1 MMEVR
6 FASVAAPDHEANE
19 DFCFAVPG
27 LVGVL
32 DGVTVLDGL
41 DTGCVHGPA
50 WYVRHLAGLLQRGYV
65 LAPERTLPDL
75 LAEAIDQTRADH
87 EGRCDLS
94 HPSTPASTVS
104 LLRETP
110 DAVEYLVLCDSPVVI
125 ERGTE
130 VDVVTDGRHAATVA
144 RIRAEALAAPKPL
157 DSPEH
162 TERLRSVLTKQRD
175 YTNQPGGYWIAAA
188 NPAAAAE
195 AVTGTAPVRGAGRVR
210 RAALLT
216 DGASRAVE
224 EFDLFGWQV
233 LMDVLNAEGPLALI
247 GRVRAAELNDY
258 DEYARPRYKRHDDA
272 TAALCLF
279 DGEGRT
285 RAS

>member
-1 MMEVR
+1 MEVR
-6 FASVAAPDHEANE
+6 LASVGAPDHEMNE
-19 DFCFAVPG
+19 DFCFAAPG

-50 WYVRHLAGLLQRGYV
+50 WYVRHLATWLQRGYV
-65 LAPERTLPDL
+65 LAPDRALPDL
-75 LAEAIDQTRADH
+75 LAEAIDRTRADH

-125 ERGTE
+125 ERGAE
-130 VDVVTDGRHAATVA
+130 VEVVTDGRHAATVA
-144 RIRAEALAAPKPL
+144 QIRAEALAAPEPL
-157 DSPEH
+157 DSSGH
-162 TERLRSVLTKQRD
+162 VERLRRVLTKQREH
-175 YTNQPGGYWIAAA
+175 TNQPGGYWIAAA
-188 NPAAAAE
+188 NPAAAAQ
-195 AVTGTAPVRGAGRVR
+195 AVTGSAPVRGAGRVR

-224 EFDLFGWQV
+224 EFELFDWRE
-233 LMDVLNAEGPLALI
+233 LMDVLTAGGPLALI
-247 GRVRAAELNDY
+247 ARVRAAELGDY
-258 DEYARPRYKRHDDA
+258 DGYARPRYKRHDDA

-279 DGEGRT
+279 DGPRG
-285 RAS
+285 